1 MDTIETLNERNRHF
15 AAHQF
20 TRELAMMPALK
31 TMIVACADPRV
42 DPADVLGLEL
52 GDAAVIRN
60 IGGRI
65 TPATLQTMAMLR
77 LVAAADPT
85 GPPGPGWNLIVLHHT
100 DCGINRLIP
109 YPDLLAEHFGIDKA
123 ELDSKHITDPWA
135 SVATD
140 VAALKT
146 NPFLPA
152 DFIVSGL
159 VYDVETGL
167 VEQVVGPELLRN
179 DSQDATTEPTTS
191 SAADQS

>member
-1 MDTIETLNERNRHF
+1 MDTIETLNERNKHF

-20 TRELAMMPALK
+20 TGKLAMMPKLK
-31 TMIVACADPRV
+31 TMVIGCADPRV

-60 IGGRI
+60 IGGRT

-77 LVAAADPT
+77 LVAAADPA
-85 GPPGPGWNLIVLHHT
+85 GPPGAGWNLIVLHHT
-100 DCGINRLIP
+100 DCGINRLTS
-109 YPDLLAEHFGIDKA
+109 YPDLLAEHFGVEEA

-140 VAALKT
+140 VAALKA

-152 DFIVSGL
+152 ELIVSGL

-179 DSQDATTEPTTS
+179 DSQDATT
-191 SAADQS
+191 

>member
-1 MDTIETLNERNRHF
+1 MDTIETLNERNKHF

-20 TRELAMMPALK
+20 TGELAMMPALR
-31 TMIVACADPRV
+31 TMIIGCADPRV

-77 LVAAADPT
+77 LVAGADPA
-85 GPPGPGWNLIVLHHT
+85 GPPGAGWNLIVLHHT
-100 DCGINRLIP
+100 DCGINRLTS
-109 YPDLLAEHFGIDKA
+109 YPDLLAEHFGIEEA

-140 VAALKT
+140 VAALKQT
-146 NPFLPA
+146 HSFRPSSSSQASCMTSRPA
-152 DFIVSGL
+152 SSSRSSDLSYCRPYRSLIYSSYRGFIKK
-159 VYDVETGL
+159 
-167 VEQVVGPELLRN
+167 R
-179 DSQDATTEPTTS
+179 
-191 SAADQS
+191 